1 MALGSRSDPDRPFGL
16 LPGGRSGWNLS
27 RSKTVGIVAPKAV
40 VITVSDGVSA
50 GTREDLSGAALA
62 TMLADH
68 AFSVTRRLVP
78 DEADQISS
86 EILQS
91 AASASLVV
99 TTGGTGFGPRDVTPE
114 ATAEA
119 LEREAPGLVHAMLA
133 KGMQSTPMA
142 ALTRARAGSIGSC
155 LVVNLPGSPR
165 GATESLEAIIGVIPH
180 AIQLLGGD
188 TRHH

>member
-1 MALGSRSDPDRPFGL
+1 M
-16 LPGGRSGWNLS
+16 
-27 RSKTVGIVAPKAV
+27 GIVAPEAV
-40 VITVSDGVSA
+40 VITVSDGVSS
-50 GTREDLSGAALA
+50 GTRDDLSGGALEE
-62 TMLADH
+62 MLADH

-78 DEADQISS
+78 DEADQITS
-86 EILQS
+86 EILRS

-180 AIQLLGGD
+180 AIQLLAGD
-188 TRHH
+188 TQHH